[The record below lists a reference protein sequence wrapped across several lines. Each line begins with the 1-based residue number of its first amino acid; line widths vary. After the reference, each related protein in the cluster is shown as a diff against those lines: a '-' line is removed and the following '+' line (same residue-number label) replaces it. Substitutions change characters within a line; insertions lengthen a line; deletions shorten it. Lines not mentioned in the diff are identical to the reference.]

1 MVLREGMRPMKS
13 FGVRLAAGAGTILVV
28 AYAIALAQKD
38 NQAASDTWNA
48 ETAVSSNPAVPIGD
62 QSSPAWLEQPDSELA
77 NQQQALAFHGSTEPV
92 DRSKPVAQ
100 VNHDQLPDAAPAVA
114 MAGYD
119 EFSGDAARV
128 SDPTSIATPEVS
140 LPTESQLAVELP
152 PIGDGSFS
160 TPQADFQ
167 TETTA
172 NLALPDSDSTD
183 VIDPAFTPSSE
194 PKQELAASSPDLPSA
209 FGASNPT
216 ANALPVAAAALP
228 ADTAAAF
235 ADSAE
240 AGAAF
245 AAAGMGEFPET
256 DLSTFT
262 NEATVATDANLAST
276 LPADAVL
283 GLPAEPA
290 AEASLVQ
297 EIAMNAQIAPL
308 ANAAVSIPDP
318 SSAPA
323 NTLRGATPTQNQLRS
338 ALPDENS
345 TAVAVTGAFAAPNM
359 TPTEPTGFPNPT
371 GLPPAESNF
380 AGDAIQGDSV
390 SASVAAAGPSI
401 MAVSPASTAAIAAPA
416 TFETGEA
423 LTPNSGYA
431 ANPVEMVPPN
441 TAMAL
446 TTNATTDAPGERRLE
461 GAQTP
466 SVIIQ
471 KRAPAEV
478 KVGKPAA
485 FVINV
490 RNVGSVEALDV
501 EIHDRVPAGMRLA
514 DASPAPQI
522 QGNLLMWQIGS
533 MPAGD
538 ERTITLQ
545 LIPEQEGELGSV
557 ARVSFEAAAS
567 VRTIAT
573 RPVLN
578 IEQQAPEKVLI
589 GQQVEIALELSN
601 TGSGKATNIEIWED
615 VPPGL
620 SHPEGPQ
627 LKQNIGTL
635 MPGEVRTDSLFLKAE
650 KPGTIK
656 NTIRLVG
663 DDGLA
668 TEETISIEVI
678 APRLE
683 VSLQGPSRRFLERQ
697 AKYELNVANAGTAAA
712 TNVEIS
718 VQLSRGFTFVSTDYE
733 GQYDPNRHAVFWSL
747 AQLPAGASGVVPLTL
762 LPIETGEQVLKIN
775 ANADLSALAQTERKM
790 TVEGFADLSFSI
802 TNPKGPIEIGAETT
816 YDIVVENSGSKPD
829 TNIRVQIQLPA
840 GLQLL
845 SVDGD
850 AGTDGNGLVAFQPKA
865 QLAPGQEFKYR
876 VRARGTSAG
885 THIVKAV
892 VVSDHSPVP
901 VTKEDTTRVY
911 ADQ

>member
-48 ETAVSSNPAVPIGD
+48 KSAIDPNPAVPIGD
-62 QSSPAWLEQPDSELA
+62 GPSSTWLEQPDNELA
-77 NQQQALAFHGSTEPV
+77 DQQHALAFDESSEPTETAN
-92 DRSKPVAQ
+92 PVAQ
-100 VNHDQLPDAAPAVA
+100 VNYDQESVDVPAFALARQNEVPAVTV
-114 MAGYD
+114 
-119 EFSGDAARV
+119 GDTG
-128 SDPTSIATPEVS
+128 PTVIATPQVP
-140 LPTESQLAVELP
+140 L
-152 PIGDGSFS
+152 D
-160 TPQADFQ
+160 
-167 TETTA
+167 TETSPMVPEAFPSQASDLASEPTT
-172 NLALPDSDSTD
+172 NLALPESDSTGFAN
-183 VIDPAFTPSSE
+183 PTFATPSNPE
-194 PKQELAASSPDLPSA
+194 QDLASSSPDLPSG
-209 FGASNPT
+209 FGASLPT
-216 ANALPVAAAALP
+216 SATTATTALTDSIDAAPSAATPTLG
-228 ADTAAAF
+228 
-235 ADSAE
+235 S
-240 AGAAF
+240 
-245 AAAGMGEFPET
+245 FPEPN
-256 DLSTFT
+256 LSTFS
-262 NEATVATDANLAST
+262 NEASDEGLSADLSAVAATS
-276 LPADAVL
+276 
-283 GLPAEPA
+283 
-290 AEASLVQ
+290 ASL
-297 EIAMNAQIAPL
+297 ALPTDTAPL
-308 ANAAVSIPDP
+308 AAAPEETGLNGDFTQQTTTGQPIENGNL
-318 SSAPA
+318 APT
-323 NTLRGATPTQNQLRS
+323 NTLRGTVPTQNQLRS
-338 ALPDENS
+338 SSTEEAFSASPSATPFANPNPLPADQPS
-345 TAVAVTGAFAAPNM
+345 ATPSLGQPVAATAFAGEAFAAGDTGSPN
-359 TPTEPTGFPNPT
+359 
-371 GLPPAESNF
+371 
-380 AGDAIQGDSV
+380 
-390 SASVAAAGPSI
+390 ASGASI
-401 MAVSPASTAAIAAPA
+401 MAGAAVPAAAISAPA
-416 TFETGEA
+416 TFRTDPA
-423 LTPNSGYA
+423 PMPATGYA
-431 ANPVEMVPPN
+431 SDPVDMVPPN

-446 TTNATTDAPGERRLE
+446 APNATTDSPGERRLE

-490 RNVGSVEALDV
+490 RNVGAVEALDV
-501 EIHDRVPAGMRLA
+501 EVHDRIPAGMRLA

-573 RPVLN
+573 RPVLK
-578 IEQQAPEKVLI
+578 IEQQAPKQVLI
-589 GQQVEIALELSN
+589 GQQVEIALKLSN
-601 TGSGKATNIEIWED
+601 TGSGQATNIEIWED
-615 VPPGL
+615 VPAGL

-650 KPGTIK
+650 KPGIIQ

-663 DDGLA
+663 DDGLTA
-668 TEETISIEVI
+668 EETISLEVI
-678 APRLE
+678 APHLQ

-718 VQLSRGFTFVSTDYE
+718 VQLSRGFTFVSTDFE

-747 AQLPAGASGVVPLTL
+747 AKLPAGASGVVPLTL
-762 LPIETGEQVLKIN
+762 LPVETGEQVIKIN
-775 ANADLSALAQTERKM
+775 ANADLSTVAQTERKM
-790 TVEGFADLSFSI
+790 TVEGFADLGFSI

-816 YDIVVENSGSKPD
+816 YDIVVQNSGSKPD
-829 TNIRVQIQLPA
+829 TNIKVQVLLPA
-840 GLQLL
+840 GLELI

-892 VVSDHSPVP
+892 VVSDHSSVP

>member
-1 MVLREGMRPMKS
+1 MKS

-48 ETAVSSNPAVPIGD
+48 KSAIDPNPAVPIGD
-62 QSSPAWLEQPDSELA
+62 GPSSTWLEQPDNELA
-77 NQQQALAFHGSTEPV
+77 DQQHALAFNESSEPIETAN
-92 DRSKPVAQ
+92 PVAQ
-100 VNHDQLPDAAPAVA
+100 VNYDQESVDVPAFALARQNEVPAVTV
-114 MAGYD
+114 
-119 EFSGDAARV
+119 GDTG
-128 SDPTSIATPEVS
+128 PTVIATPQVP
-140 LPTESQLAVELP
+140 L
-152 PIGDGSFS
+152 D
-160 TPQADFQ
+160 
-167 TETTA
+167 TETSPTVPEAFPSESPDLASEPTA
-172 NLALPDSDSTD
+172 SLALPESDSTGFAN
-183 VIDPAFTPSSE
+183 PTFATPSNPE
-194 PKQELAASSPDLPSA
+194 QDLASSSPDLPSG
-209 FGASNPT
+209 FGASLPKSATT
-216 ANALPVAAAALP
+216 ATTAL
-228 ADTAAAF
+228 T
-235 ADSAE
+235 DSL
-240 AGAAF
+240 GAAPS
-245 AAAGMGEFPET
+245 AATPTLDSFPEPN
-256 DLSTFT
+256 LSTFA
-262 NEATVATDANLAST
+262 NEGSDEGLSADLSAVAATSASLALPTDTAPLA
-276 LPADAVL
+276 
-283 GLPAEPA
+283 A
-290 AEASLVQ
+290 APEEASLNGDFTQQTTTGQPIENGNLV
-297 EIAMNAQIAPL
+297 PT
-308 ANAAVSIPDP
+308 
-318 SSAPA
+318 
-323 NTLRGATPTQNQLRS
+323 NTLRGTVPTQNQLRS
-338 ALPDENS
+338 SS
-345 TAVAVTGAFAAPNM
+345 TEEAFSASPSA
-359 TPTEPTGFPNPT
+359 TPFASPNP
-371 GLPPAESNF
+371 LPADQPSAMPSLGQPVAATAF
-380 AGDAIQGDSV
+380 AGDAFAAGDTGSPN
-390 SASVAAAGPSI
+390 ASVASI
-401 MAVSPASTAAIAAPA
+401 MAGAAVPAAAISAPA
-416 TFETGEA
+416 TFRSDPAPMPAT
-423 LTPNSGYA
+423 GYA
-431 ANPVEMVPPN
+431 SDPVDMAPPN
-441 TAMAL
+441 TAIAL
-446 TTNATTDAPGERRLE
+446 APNATADSPGERRLE

-490 RNVGSVEALDV
+490 RNVGAVEALDV
-501 EIHDRVPAGMRLA
+501 EVHDRIPAGMRLA

-573 RPVLN
+573 RPVLK
-578 IEQQAPEKVLI
+578 IEQHAPKQVLI
-589 GQQVEIALELSN
+589 GQQVEIALKLSN
-601 TGSGKATNIEIWED
+601 TGSGQATNIEIWED
-615 VPPGL
+615 VPAGL

-650 KPGTIK
+650 KPGTIQ

-663 DDGLA
+663 DDGLTA
-668 TEETISIEVI
+668 EETISLEVI
-678 APRLE
+678 APQLQ

-718 VQLSRGFTFVSTDYE
+718 VQLSRGFTFVSTDFE

-747 AQLPAGASGVVPLTL
+747 AKLPAGASGVVPLTL
-762 LPIETGEQVLKIN
+762 LPVETGEQVIKIN
-775 ANADLSALAQTERKM
+775 ANADLSTLAQTERKM
-790 TVEGFADLSFSI
+790 TVEGFADLGFSI

-816 YDIVVENSGSKPD
+816 YDIVVQNSGSKPD
-829 TNIRVQIQLPA
+829 TNIKVQVLLPA
-840 GLQLL
+840 GLELI

-892 VVSDHSPVP
+892 VVSDHSSVP

>member
-1 MVLREGMRPMKS
+1 MVIREGMRPMKS

-38 NQAASDTWNA
+38 NQAVSDTWNA
-48 ETAVSSNPAVPIGD
+48 ESAVDPNPAVPISDGA
-62 QSSPAWLEQPDSELA
+62 SPAWLEQPGSEIA
-77 NQQQALAFHGSTEPV
+77 DQQQALAFNGSPEPMEAAG
-92 DRSKPVAQ
+92 PVAQ
-100 VNHDQLPDAAPAVA
+100 VNYDQVADAAPAFA
-114 MAGYD
+114 MAGYN
-119 EFSGDAARV
+119 ELPAGATGDTQPV
-128 SDPTSIATPEVS
+128 VIATPQ
-140 LPTESQLAVELP
+140 LPQSTDSPQQPETPSMDA
-152 PIGDGSFS
+152 GSFPGPAS
-160 TPQADFQ
+160 NFQ
-167 TETTA
+167 SEPAA
-172 NLALPDSDSTD
+172 NLALPGSDSNGFANPKFD
-183 VIDPAFTPSSE
+183 TPSDTE
-194 PKQELAASSPDLPSA
+194 PNLAASSPDMA
-209 FGASNPT
+209 TGFGASLPT
-216 ANALPVAAAALP
+216 AAAVTAAALAAPSMSGFPAPDLSTLTNDAAAA
-228 ADTAAAF
+228 
-235 ADSAE
+235 
-240 AGAAF
+240 
-245 AAAGMGEFPET
+245 
-256 DLSTFT
+256 T
-262 NEATVATDANLAST
+262 NDMVATDVAETTALAGAT
-276 LPADAVL
+276 ATDAL
-283 GLPAEPA
+283 SGLPND
-290 AEASLVQ
+290 ASAVGTFNQGAGLNGQVTPVPNTGQ
-297 EIAMNAQIAPL
+297 PL
-308 ANAAVSIPDP
+308 AASGL
-318 SSAPA
+318 APT
-323 NTLRGATPTQNQLRS
+323 NTLRGVAPAQNQLRS
-338 ALPDENS
+338 ASPEQPFLGGAD
-345 TAVAVTGAFAAPNM
+345 AVALGNPNSLPAAQP
-359 TPTEPTGFPNPT
+359 GFSNPT
-371 GLPPAESNF
+371 GQSPDASTF
-380 AGDAIQGDSV
+380 AGGSLATAAITSG
-390 SASVAAAGPSI
+390 ASVMAGSSVPAA
-401 MAVSPASTAAIAAPA
+401 VIAAPA
-416 TFETGEA
+416 TFQTGAESTTNA
-423 LTPNSGYA
+423 DYPS
-431 ANPVEMVPPN
+431 NPVDMVPPN

-446 TTNATTDAPGERRLE
+446 PPNATTDAPGERRLE

-485 FVINV
+485 FIINV

-501 EIHDRVPAGMRLA
+501 EVHDRIPAGMRLA
-514 DASPAPQI
+514 DATPAPQI

-573 RPVLN
+573 RPVLK
-578 IEQQAPEKVLI
+578 IEQQAPKKVLI
-589 GQQVEIALELSN
+589 GQQVEIGLKLSN
-601 TGSGKATNIEIWED
+601 TGSGQATNIEIWED
-615 VPPGL
+615 VPAGL

-650 KPGTIK
+650 KPGTIQ

-668 TEETISIEVI
+668 IEETVAIEVI
-678 APRLE
+678 APELQ

-697 AKYELNVANAGTAAA
+697 AKYELNVGNAGTAAA

-718 VQLSRGFTFVSTDYE
+718 VQLSRGFTFVSTDFE

-762 LPIETGEQVLKIN
+762 LPVETGEQVIKIS
-775 ANADLSALAQTERKM
+775 ANADLSELAQTERKM

-816 YDIVVENSGSKPD
+816 YDVVVQNSGSKPD

-840 GLQLL
+840 GLELI

-876 VRARGTSAG
+876 VRARGTTAG

-892 VVSDHSPVP
+892 VVSDHSTVP

>member
-1 MVLREGMRPMKS
+1 MKS

-48 ETAVSSNPAVPIGD
+48 ESAVDPNPAVPIAEGA
-62 QSSPAWLEQPDSELA
+62 SPAWLEQPDSEIA
-77 NQQQALAFHGSTEPV
+77 NQQQALAFNGSTDPTETAA
-92 DRSKPVAQ
+92 PVAQ
-100 VNHDQLPDAAPAVA
+100 VNYDQVPDAAPALA
-114 MAGYD
+114 MAGYN
-119 EFSGDAARV
+119 ELPANPANG
-128 SDPTSIATPEVS
+128 SDPAVIATPQLS
-140 LPTESQLAVELP
+140 ESGDSPLAAEIP
-152 PIGDGSFS
+152 AMGAGGFQ
-160 TPQADFQ
+160 TPESDFQ
-167 TETTA
+167 SEPTA
-172 NLALPDSDSTD
+172 NLALPESDATGFATPTFD
-183 VIDPAFTPSSE
+183 TPSNTE
-194 PKQELAASSPDLPSA
+194 ADLAASSPSLSA
-209 FGASNPT
+209 GFNASGFGAS
-216 ANALPVAAAALP
+216 LPAAAAV
-228 ADTAAAF
+228 TAAAL
-235 ADSAE
+235 ADSADT
-240 AGAAF
+240 GAAV
-245 AAAGMGEFPET
+245 AATGMGGFPEPN
-256 DLSTFT
+256 LSTLT
-262 NEATVATDANLAST
+262 NEAAIASGAENT
-276 LPADAVL
+276 AADAAL
-283 GLPAEPA
+283 GIPVDAQTANVFPED
-290 AEASLVQ
+290 AS
-297 EIAMNAQIAPL
+297 MSAQAGPL
-308 ANAAVSIPDP
+308 SDAGQP
-318 SSAPA
+318 SQNGGLAPA
-323 NTLRGATPTQNQLRS
+323 NTLRGAAPAQNQLRS
-338 ALPDENS
+338 SSPE
-345 TAVAVTGAFAAPNM
+345 TTFAAGAAAAPLADPNM
-359 TPTEPTGFPNPT
+359 MPAEPAGFPNQA
-371 GLPPAESNF
+371 GLPSGASTF
-380 AGDAIQGDSV
+380 AGQSFSGGNASAAVVASG
-390 SASVAAAGPSI
+390 ASVMAASSVPAAAI
-401 MAVSPASTAAIAAPA
+401 TAPA
-416 TFETGEA
+416 TFQNGSAPTA
-423 LTPNSGYA
+423 DYPS
-431 ANPVEMVPPN
+431 NPVNMVPPN

-446 TTNATTDAPGERRLE
+446 TPNATTDAPGERRLE

-485 FVINV
+485 FIINV

-501 EIHDRVPAGMRLA
+501 EVHDRIPAGMRLA

-573 RPVLN
+573 QPVLK
-578 IEQQAPEKVLI
+578 IEQQAPKQVLI
-589 GQQVEIALELSN
+589 GQQVEIALKFSN

-615 VPPGL
+615 VPSGL

-627 LKQNIGTL
+627 LKQKIGTL

-650 KPGTIK
+650 KAGTIQ
-656 NTIRLVG
+656 NTVRLVG
-663 DDGLA
+663 DDGLT
-668 TEETISIEVI
+668 TEETIAIEVI
-678 APRLE
+678 APQLQ
-683 VSLQGPSRRFLERQ
+683 VSLTGPSRRFLERQ

-718 VQLSRGFTFVSTDYE
+718 VQLSRGFTFVSTDFE

-747 AQLPAGASGVVPLTL
+747 AQLPAGANGIVPLTL
-762 LPIETGEQVLKIN
+762 LPVETGEQVIKIN
-775 ANADLSALAQTERKM
+775 ANADLCDLAQTERKM

-816 YDIVVENSGSKPD
+816 YDIIVQNSGSKPD

-840 GLQLL
+840 GLELI

-876 VRARGTSAG
+876 VLARGTAAG
-885 THIVKAV
+885 THVVKAV
-892 VVSDHSPVP
+892 VVSDHSTVP

>member
-1 MVLREGMRPMKS
+1 MKS

-48 ETAVSSNPAVPIGD
+48 ESAVATNPAVPIGD
-62 QSSPAWLEQPDSELA
+62 GEIETPAWLEQPDGELA
-77 NQQQALAFHGSTEPV
+77 SQQQALAFHGSTEPMDTV
-92 DRSKPVAQ
+92 RPVEQ
-100 VNHDQLPDAAPAVA
+100 VNHDQVADTAPAFT
-114 MAGYD
+114 MAGYN
-119 EFSGDAARV
+119 EPPTGPAGD
-128 SDPTSIATPEVS
+128 SEPTVIGTPEVAQLTDSQQVADIPPMTAGFFPSPPSDFQSQPSANMALPGSDETDFANPAFDAASNAASEPGESSPALPSGLEAS
-140 LPTESQLAVELP
+140 LPAAAAV
-152 PIGDGSFS
+152 
-160 TPQADFQ
+160 T
-167 TETTA
+167 
-172 NLALPDSDSTD
+172 
-183 VIDPAFTPSSE
+183 
-194 PKQELAASSPDLPSA
+194 
-209 FGASNPT
+209 
-216 ANALPVAAAALP
+216 AAALP
-228 ADTAAAF
+228 TAM

-240 AGAAF
+240 AGATLTAP
-245 AAAGMGEFPET
+245 GMSEFPDP

-262 NEATVATDANLAST
+262 NEPAVAADATLTGTTAAST
-276 LPADAVL
+276 VL
-283 GLPAEPA
+283 GLPNDSTAVGVLNQDTHVNSE
-290 AEASLVQ
+290 V
-297 EIAMNAQIAPL
+297 APL
-308 ANAAVSIPDP
+308 TTASPLSANDGAAPT
-318 SSAPA
+318 
-323 NTLRGATPTQNQLRS
+323 NTLRGAAPTQNNLRS
-338 ALPDENS
+338 AIPS
-345 TAVAVTGAFAAPNM
+345 VALATGATADPITATNMMAADPS
-359 TPTEPTGFPNPT
+359 GFTNPT
-371 GLPPAESNF
+371 GTQSGMPTFPAESF
-380 AGDAIQGDSV
+380 DQETAATSV
-390 SASVAAAGPSI
+390 LASGPSV
-401 MAVSPASTAAIAAPA
+401 MAVSPVSTEGIAVPA
-416 TFETGEA
+416 TLRSNEA
-423 LTPNSGYA
+423 LTPNAGYA
-431 ANPVEMVPPN
+431 SNPIDMVPPN
-441 TAMAL
+441 TAIAL
-446 TTNATTDAPGERRLE
+446 PANPTTDAPGERRLE

-501 EIHDRVPAGMRLA
+501 EVHDRIPAGMRLA

-573 RPVLN
+573 RPVLK

-589 GQQVEIALELSN
+589 GQQVEIALKLSN

-615 VPPGL
+615 VPAGL

-650 KPGTIK
+650 KPGTIN
-656 NTIRLVG
+656 NTIRLIG
-663 DDGLA
+663 DDGLS
-668 TEETISIEVI
+668 TEETIAIEVI
-678 APRLE
+678 APQLQ
-683 VSLQGPSRRFLERQ
+683 VSLTGPSRRFLERQ
-697 AKYELNVANAGTAAA
+697 AKYELNVANTGTASA

-762 LPIETGEQVLKIN
+762 LPVETGEQVIKIN

-816 YDIVVENSGSKPD
+816 YDIIVENSGSKPD
-829 TNIRVQIQLPA
+829 TNIRVQMQLPA
-840 GLQLL
+840 GLELL

-876 VRARGTSAG
+876 VRARGTSPG

-892 VVSDHSPVP
+892 VVSDHSSVP

>member
-48 ETAVSSNPAVPIGD
+48 ESAVDSNPAVPIAEGA
-62 QSSPAWLEQPDSELA
+62 SPAWLEQPHSDIA
-77 NQQQALAFHGSTEPV
+77 NQQQALAFNGSPDSNPAPV
-92 DRSKPVAQ
+92 TQ
-100 VNHDQLPDAAPAVA
+100 VNYDQVGDAAPAFA
-114 MAGYD
+114 MAGYN
-119 EFSGDAARV
+119 ELPANPAGESEPPV
-128 SDPTSIATPEVS
+128 IATPQV
-140 LPTESQLAVELP
+140 
-152 PIGDGSFS
+152 
-160 TPQADFQ
+160 PQAGDSPLAAEIPAMGAGLFQTPDTDFQ
-167 TETTA
+167 SEPTA
-172 NLALPDSDSTD
+172 NLALPESDPTGFASPTLD
-183 VIDPAFTPSSE
+183 TPSNTE
-194 PKQELAASSPDLPSA
+194 ADLAASSPDLSA
-209 FGASNPT
+209 GLGAS
-216 ANALPVAAAALP
+216 LP
-228 ADTAAAF
+228 TAAAVTAAEL
-235 ADSAE
+235 ADSAQ
-240 AGAAF
+240 AGAAL
-245 AAAGMGEFPET
+245 ATSGVGEFPEP
-256 DLSTFT
+256 DLSTLT
-262 NEATVATDANLAST
+262 NEASLATAAGGVAAATAADAALGVPTDATAVGVLPQDAS
-276 LPADAVL
+276 
-283 GLPAEPA
+283 
-290 AEASLVQ
+290 
-297 EIAMNAQIAPL
+297 MNGQDAPL
-308 ANAAVSIPDP
+308 LSAGQPMANGA
-318 SSAPA
+318 SAPT
-323 NTLRGATPTQNQLRS
+323 NSLRGAAPTQNQLRS
-338 ALPDENS
+338 AAPE
-345 TAVAVTGAFAAPNM
+345 TAFSAAPAASPFADANL
-359 TPTEPTGFPNPT
+359 TPADQPGFPNQAGMPNGAST
-371 GLPPAESNF
+371 F
-380 AGDAIQGDSV
+380 AGASLPGGNAPTAMLAAG
-390 SASVAAAGPSI
+390 ASVMAGSSVPAAA
-401 MAVSPASTAAIAAPA
+401 MAAPA
-416 TFETGEA
+416 TFGTGSA
-423 LTPNSGYA
+423 STTAYPSD
-431 ANPVEMVPPN
+431 PVEMVPPT

-446 TTNATTDAPGERRLE
+446 APNATTDSPGERRLE

-466 SVIIQ
+466 SIIIQ

-485 FVINV
+485 FIINV

-501 EIHDRVPAGMRLA
+501 EVHDRIPAGMRLA

-573 RPVLN
+573 RAVLKV
-578 IEQQAPEKVLI
+578 EQQAPKQVLI
-589 GQQVEIALELSN
+589 GQQVEIALQLSN

-615 VPPGL
+615 VPTGL

-650 KPGTIK
+650 KAGTIQ
-656 NTIRLVG
+656 NTVRLVG
-663 DDGLA
+663 DDGLS
-668 TEETISIEVI
+668 TEETIAIEVI
-678 APRLE
+678 APQLQ

-747 AQLPAGASGVVPLTL
+747 AQLPAGANGIVPLTL
-762 LPIETGEQVLKIN
+762 LPVETGEQVIKIS
-775 ANADLSALAQTERKM
+775 ANADLSELAQTERKM

-816 YDIVVENSGSKPD
+816 YDIVVQNSGSKPD
-829 TNIRVQIQLPA
+829 TNIRVQMQLPT
-840 GLQLL
+840 GLELI

-876 VRARGTSAG
+876 VRARGTAAG

-892 VVSDHSPVP
+892 VVSDHSTVP

>member
-1 MVLREGMRPMKS
+1 MKS

-48 ETAVSSNPAVPIGD
+48 ESAVDPNPAVPIAEGA
-62 QSSPAWLEQPDSELA
+62 SPAWLEQPDSEIA
-77 NQQQALAFHGSTEPV
+77 TQQQALAFNGSTDPTETAA
-92 DRSKPVAQ
+92 PVAQ
-100 VNHDQLPDAAPAVA
+100 VNYDQVPDAAPAFA
-114 MAGYD
+114 MAGYN
-119 EFSGDAARV
+119 ELPANPASG
-128 SDPTSIATPEVS
+128 SDPAVIATPQ
-140 LPTESQLAVELP
+140 LPESGDSPLAAESP
-152 PIGDGSFS
+152 AIEAGGFQ
-160 TPQADFQ
+160 TPETDFQ
-167 TETTA
+167 SEPTA
-172 NLALPDSDSTD
+172 TLALPESDASGFATPTFD
-183 VIDPAFTPSSE
+183 TPSNTE
-194 PKQELAASSPDLPSA
+194 ADLAASSPSLSA
-209 FGASNPT
+209 GFGASGFGASLPAAAAETAAALADSAKAGAALAATGMGGFPEPNLSTLTNEAAIASGAGATAADAALGIPVDTQT
-216 ANALPVAAAALP
+216 ANA
-228 ADTAAAF
+228 
-235 ADSAE
+235 
-240 AGAAF
+240 
-245 AAAGMGEFPET
+245 FPE
-256 DLSTFT
+256 DASMSAQAGPLS
-262 NEATVATDANLAST
+262 DAGQPSQNG
-276 LPADAVL
+276 
-283 GLPAEPA
+283 GL
-290 AEASLVQ
+290 
-297 EIAMNAQIAPL
+297 
-308 ANAAVSIPDP
+308 
-318 SSAPA
+318 APA
-323 NTLRGATPTQNQLRS
+323 NTLRGAAPAQNQLRS
-338 ALPDENS
+338 SSPE
-345 TAVAVTGAFAAPNM
+345 TTFAAGAAAAPLADPNM
-359 TPTEPTGFPNPT
+359 MPAEPAGFPNQA
-371 GLPPAESNF
+371 GLPSGASTF
-380 AGDAIQGDSV
+380 AGQSFSGGNASAAVVASG
-390 SASVAAAGPSI
+390 ASVMAASSDPAAAI
-401 MAVSPASTAAIAAPA
+401 TAPA
-416 TFETGEA
+416 TFQNGSVPTA
-423 LTPNSGYA
+423 DYPS
-431 ANPVEMVPPN
+431 NPVNMVPPN

-446 TTNATTDAPGERRLE
+446 TPNATTDAPGERRLE

-485 FVINV
+485 FIINV

-501 EIHDRVPAGMRLA
+501 EVHDRIPAGMRLA

-573 RPVLN
+573 QPMLK
-578 IEQQAPEKVLI
+578 IEQQAPKQVLI
-589 GQQVEIALELSN
+589 GQQVEIALEFSN

-615 VPPGL
+615 VPTGL

-627 LKQNIGTL
+627 LKQKIGTL

-650 KPGTIK
+650 QAGTIQ
-656 NTIRLVG
+656 NTVRLVG
-663 DDGLA
+663 DDGLT
-668 TEETISIEVI
+668 TEETLAIEVI
-678 APRLE
+678 APQLQ
-683 VSLQGPSRRFLERQ
+683 VSLAGPSRRFLERQ

-718 VQLSRGFTFVSTDYE
+718 VQLSRGFTFVSTDFE

-747 AQLPAGASGVVPLTL
+747 AQLPAGANGIVPLTL
-762 LPIETGEQVLKIN
+762 LPVETGEQVIKIN
-775 ANADLSALAQTERKM
+775 ANADLCDLAQTERKM

-816 YDIVVENSGSKPD
+816 YDIIVQNSGSKPD

-840 GLQLL
+840 GLELI

-876 VRARGTSAG
+876 VLARGTAAG

-892 VVSDHSPVP
+892 VVSDHSTVP

-911 ADQ
+911 SDQ